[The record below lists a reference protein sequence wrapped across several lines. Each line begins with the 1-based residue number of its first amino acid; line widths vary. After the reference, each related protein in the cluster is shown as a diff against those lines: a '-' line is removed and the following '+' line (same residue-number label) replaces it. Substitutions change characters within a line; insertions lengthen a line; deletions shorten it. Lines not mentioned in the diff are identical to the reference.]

1 MVCRAPRASST
12 QAGPELNA
20 APADF
25 VGEPKARGPTMPRN
39 PVRGAVD
46 SFANSRSRS
55 AQHILIGV
63 GLTLGAVALSTLVA
77 RINAPLE
84 EDYEIYSDYEAPII
98 IEPKP
103 RSKVFATL
111 WPPLF
116 MALTLSGLRIWNA
129 PRSSARTQ
137 ALTLW
142 GAVQA
147 LNAVWMALGP
157 QRLGGQL
164 ATAIASM
171 GTACAYVWRARQVDA
186 PAANLVA
193 PYIGWIGFANVVSEG
208 ISRRPVEARI
218 IH

>member
-1 MVCRAPRASST
+1 
-12 QAGPELNA
+12 
-20 APADF
+20 
-25 VGEPKARGPTMPRN
+25 MPSN

-46 SFANSRSRS
+46 SLVNSRGRSR
-55 AQHILIGV
+55 QHILV
-63 GLTLGAVALSTLVA
+63 GLGLTVGAVAISALVA
-77 RINAPLE
+77 RMNTPGE
-84 EDYEIYSDYEAPII
+84 DDYEAHSDYEEPIVV
-98 IEPKP
+98 EAKP

-129 PRSSARTQ
+129 PKSAARTQ

-157 QRLGGQL
+157 KRLGGQL
-164 ATAIASM
+164 AAAVASA

-193 PYIGWIGFANVVSEG
+193 PYVGWIGFANVLSEG
-208 ISRRPVEARI
+208 LRRRPTGAWTL
-218 IH
+218 H